1 MTNNM
6 TDQVNPAVEKVL
18 SVFPSAEDLSIMGN
32 WKSWKSWVT
41 EKQINL
47 LKQHIPDKAWETI
60 LIGIMDE
67 SFVEWR
73 NSTLISMTK
82 RDVNKMLKENN
93 YICQDADGKKYSLN
107 FTELVALCIVMY
119 AFNYH
124 PDCLGEAQVEAYY
137 ELQESDDR
145 FFHLLD

>member
-47 LKQHIPDKAWETI
+47 LKQHIPDKAW
-60 LIGIMDE
+60 E